1 MNTINYNKLVRDKIP
16 SIIKEDNKECEHSI
30 FPFLIYIICTIILD
44 FLKEVNT
51 MSKLNRQQKK
61 KRLIAIVALI
71 VIATMLVTSVISSL
85 IMF

>member
-1 MNTINYNKLVRDKIP
+1 
-16 SIIKEDNKECEHSI
+16 
-30 FPFLIYIICTIILD
+30 
-44 FLKEVNT
+44 

-85 IMF
+85 IMFYRLENVKVCVKIGSQTNNFRDLKD

>member
-1 MNTINYNKLVRDKIP
+1 
-16 SIIKEDNKECEHSI
+16 
-30 FPFLIYIICTIILD
+30 
-44 FLKEVNT
+44 
-51 MSKLNRQQKK
+51 MSKLNRQQTK

>member
-1 MNTINYNKLVRDKIP
+1 MI
-16 SIIKEDNKECEHSI
+16 S
-30 FPFLIYIICTIILD
+30 FPNIICTIIPD